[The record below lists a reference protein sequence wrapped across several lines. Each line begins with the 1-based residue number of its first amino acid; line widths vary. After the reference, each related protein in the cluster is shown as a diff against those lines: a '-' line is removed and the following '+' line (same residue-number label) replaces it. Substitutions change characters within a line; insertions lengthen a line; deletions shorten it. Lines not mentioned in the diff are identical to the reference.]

1 MSHRSLERSGD
12 RKYQSL
18 CSSLC
23 ISPCNKMHRMY
34 IPIQIA
40 EKAVASDRIAIGQP
54 FEVVPTDA
62 NCLLSK
68 PFRSHKAL
76 GAHTQIS
83 I

>member
-1 MSHRSLERSGD
+1 
-12 RKYQSL
+12 
-18 CSSLC
+18 
-23 ISPCNKMHRMY
+23 MHRMY

-40 EKAVASDRIAIGQP
+40 EKAVASDCNWAAI
-54 FEVVPTDA
+54 EVVQTDA